1 MVTPADDPHPSIES
15 HLLPD
20 SLVDEPSYG
29 PSLLKKQRK
38 VAKPSKSSSNAAGI
52 LESPTSMGKNA
63 VGMVEEMSEEI
74 DWDSLTFSLTPTD
87 TMYLTETTATEPW
100 MPGSLRPYGPIQMSP
115 AAGVLNYGQGL
126 FEGMKAYRTSKGRV
140 VFFRPEENAR
150 RMQRGADRLK
160 MPPVP
165 ESVFIDAVEQC
176 VQANLKWLPP
186 TGKGAMYVRPLLMGS
201 GPILGVA
208 PAPSYTFLVYVTPV
222 GPYFKGGVT
231 AIDLLISEEH
241 HRAAP
246 GGSGGVKAIGN
257 YAPGMMPSRKAKKA
271 GYAEVIYLD
280 AETHSFVEEV
290 GAANFFCVKD
300 GVLYTPELTG
310 TILPGITRNSIIE
323 LARHNGIEVVET
335 KVEATFAMTADE
347 AFCCGTAAV
356 ISPIGSITKGETK
369 ATYGDGMPGEI
380 TQRLYNQLV
389 GIQSEEEEDI
399 FGWLHEV
406 PR

>member
-1 MVTPADDPHPSIES
+1 
-15 HLLPD
+15 
-20 SLVDEPSYG
+20 
-29 PSLLKKQRK
+29 
-38 VAKPSKSSSNAAGI
+38 
-52 LESPTSMGKNA
+52 
-63 VGMVEEMSEEI
+63 MSEEI

-87 TMYLTETTATEPW
+87 TMYITETGIDEPW
-100 MPGSLRPYGPIQMSP
+100 TPGDLMPYGDMKISP

-165 ESVFIDAVEQC
+165 ESIFIDAVEQC
-176 VQANLKWLPP
+176 VQQNLRWLPP
-186 TGKGAMYVRPLLMGS
+186 TGRGAMYVRPLLMGS
-201 GPILGVA
+201 GAVLGVA
-208 PAPSYTFLVYVTPV
+208 PAPSYRFLVYVTPV
-222 GPYFKGGVT
+222 GPYFKGGVS

-257 YAPGMMPSRKAKKA
+257 YAPGMMPSKKAKSK

-280 AETHSFVEEV
+280 AETHTCIEEV
-290 GAANFFCVKD
+290 GAANFFCAKD

-310 TILPGITRNSIIE
+310 TILPGITRDSLIK
-323 LARHNGIEVVET
+323 LARHNGIEVKET
-335 KVEATFAMTADE
+335 KVTAEFAMKADE

-356 ISPIGSITKGETK
+356 ISPIGSITKGDTK
-369 ATYGDGMPGEI
+369 AKYGDGKPGEL
-380 TQRLYNQLV
+380 TTKLYNQLV
-389 GIQSEEEEDI
+389 GIQNETEEDF

-406 PR
+406 PL

>member
-1 MVTPADDPHPSIES
+1 
-15 HLLPD
+15 
-20 SLVDEPSYG
+20 
-29 PSLLKKQRK
+29 
-38 VAKPSKSSSNAAGI
+38 
-52 LESPTSMGKNA
+52 
-63 VGMVEEMSEEI
+63 MSEEI
-74 DWDSLTFSLTPTD
+74 DWDSMTFSLTPTD
-87 TMYLTETTATEPW
+87 TMYITETGIDEPW
-100 MPGSLRPYGPIQMSP
+100 MPGNLVPYGDMKISP

-150 RMQRGADRLK
+150 RMQRGADRLR

-176 VQANLKWLPP
+176 VQQNIRWLPP
-186 TGKGAMYVRPLLMGS
+186 TGRGAMYVRPLLMGS
-201 GPILGVA
+201 GAVLGVA
-208 PAPSYTFLVYVTPV
+208 PAPSYRFLVYVTPV

-231 AIDLLISEEH
+231 AINLVISEEH

-257 YAPGMMPSRKAKKA
+257 YAPGMMPSNKSKSK

-280 AETHSFVEEV
+280 AETHTSIEEV

-310 TILPGITRNSIIE
+310 TILPGITRNSLIK
-323 LARHNGIEVVET
+323 LARHNGIEVHET
-335 KVEATFAMTADE
+335 KVTAEFAMGADE

-356 ISPIGSITKGETK
+356 ISPIGSITKGDVK
-369 ATYGDGMPGEI
+369 AVYGNGSPGEMTTI
-380 TQRLYNQLV
+380 LYNKLV
-389 GIQSEEEEDI
+389 GIQNETEEDI
-399 FGWLHEV
+399 FGWLHEI
-406 PR
+406 PM

>member
-1 MVTPADDPHPSIES
+1 
-15 HLLPD
+15 
-20 SLVDEPSYG
+20 
-29 PSLLKKQRK
+29 
-38 VAKPSKSSSNAAGI
+38 
-52 LESPTSMGKNA
+52 
-63 VGMVEEMSEEI
+63 MSDEI

-87 TMYLTETTATEPW
+87 TMYITETGIDEPW
-100 MPGSLRPYGPIQMSP
+100 KPGNLVPYGDMKISP

-126 FEGMKAYRTSKGRV
+126 FEGMKAYRTSKDRV

-176 VQANLKWLPP
+176 VQENIRWLPP
-186 TGKGAMYVRPLLMGS
+186 NGRGAMYVRPLLMGS
-201 GPILGVA
+201 GPVLGVS
-208 PAPSYTFLVYVTPV
+208 PAPFYRFLVYVTPV

-231 AIDLLISEEH
+231 AIDLLISEEF

-257 YAPGMMPSRKAKKA
+257 YAPGMMPSKNAKAD

-280 AETHSFVEEV
+280 AETHSCIEEV

-300 GVLYTPELTG
+300 GILYTPELTG
-310 TILPGITRNSIIE
+310 TILPGITRDSLIK
-323 LARHNGIEVVET
+323 LARHNGIEVHET
-335 KVEATFAMTADE
+335 KVTAEFAMASDE

-356 ISPIGSITKGETK
+356 ISPIGSITKGDKTVK
-369 ATYGDGMPGEI
+369 YGNGNPGHM
-380 TQRLYNQLV
+380 TTLLYEKLV
-389 GIQSEEEEDI
+389 GIQSETEEDL

-406 PR
+406 PM